1 MVVGSL
7 NAIRKE
13 GAIVLP
19 SVVEG
24 YAHSHWP
31 KREVSYPRIVFVK
44 GSLSTIYTHI
54 YIYTHKQIVRLS
66 CFLLEISKE
75 GRKYRKEYSVEILQ
89 RLFPT
94 FLEDPM

>member
-1 MVVGSL
+1 MFCHLWSKDTRILIGRNEKCRILESFSS
-7 NAIRKE
+7 KD
-13 GAIVLP
+13 
-19 SVVEG
+19 
-24 YAHSHWP
+24 H
-31 KREVSYPRIVFVK
+31 YPRYIH
-44 GSLSTIYTHI
+44 IYI